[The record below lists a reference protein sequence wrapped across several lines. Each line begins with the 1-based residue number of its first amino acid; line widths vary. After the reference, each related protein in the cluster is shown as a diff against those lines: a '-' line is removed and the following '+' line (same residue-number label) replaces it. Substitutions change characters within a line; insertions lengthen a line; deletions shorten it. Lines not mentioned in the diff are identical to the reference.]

1 MCLHLKTLWKTKEN
15 LFDFLKVSN
24 ELGKVKKFRNSRPLF
39 SWWNSLLKKVRA
51 YGIVPPAHSFIHV
64 SVLCHCKKSFDILG
78 LINTT
83 DSYVCFDKVGL
94 SAKMILGWWLS
105 FAFNYFLIAL
115 KGNLLLSLK
124 MYKFWIRFSK
134 ICLWDAFNHL
144 LQMPTFKIHQIWVAL
159 IILSKYSMDG
169 CKCEHPA
176 SY

>member
-1 MCLHLKTLWKTKEN
+1 MLPPDPFFHGEIAFWKKCGHMALCPPLIHLFMCRCC
-15 LFDFLKVSN
+15 VIA
-24 ELGKVKKFRNSRPLF
+24 
-39 SWWNSLLKKVRA
+39 KKV
-51 YGIVPPAHSFIHV
+51 
-64 SVLCHCKKSFDILG
+64 LNILG

-94 SAKMILGWWLS
+94 SVKMILGWWLS